1 MVTEGRDNSG
11 MELQYLGG
19 YCGWKA
25 WLSVFNPLEVA
36 RGILFTFK
44 IASHQNDDYRDTA
57 EEANVPL
64 RHFDNRWMT

>member
-1 MVTEGRDNSG
+1 M
-11 MELQYLGG
+11 
-19 YCGWKA
+19 
-25 WLSVFNPLEVA
+25 LSRYKIQADFQERGVFNPLEVA